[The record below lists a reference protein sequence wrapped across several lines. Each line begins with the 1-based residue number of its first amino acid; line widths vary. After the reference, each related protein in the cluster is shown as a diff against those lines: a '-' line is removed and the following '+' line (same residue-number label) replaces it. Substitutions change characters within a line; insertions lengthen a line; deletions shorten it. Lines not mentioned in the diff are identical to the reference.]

1 MGEKSPRLVVTFYT
15 TAQAHRHRAALPP
28 PGAGGQTDLRSPVH
42 HIRLRHGLVRAAGA
56 AGAPGDPAAGGRD
69 RDSRFYELPL

>member
-1 MGEKSPRLVVTFYT
+1 MREKSPRLIRDVSHHCRG
-15 TAQAHRHRAALPP
+15 HRHRAALPP

-56 AGAPGDPAAGGRD
+56 AEHLETRLQEAGIETAG
-69 RDSRFYELPL
+69 FYELPL